1 MFLAFLTYV
10 VIVGLVWIVRYIID
24 MCVYIYLYIYM
35 APKITNL
42 TKIHQYDINN
52 HYLDVY
58 SRYRDYGNMT
68 DILAIYISIQCA
80 IFFRGLGQF

>member
-1 MFLAFLTYV
+1 
-10 VIVGLVWIVRYIID
+10 
-24 MCVYIYLYIYM
+24 M

-80 IFFRGLGQF
+80 IFF